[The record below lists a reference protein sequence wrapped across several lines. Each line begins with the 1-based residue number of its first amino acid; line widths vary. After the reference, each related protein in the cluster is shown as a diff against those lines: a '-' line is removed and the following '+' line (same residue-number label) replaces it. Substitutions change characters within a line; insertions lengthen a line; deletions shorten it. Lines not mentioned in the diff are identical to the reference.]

1 MNVDYLKMWD
11 SLYFNEDPRIN
22 KTAAIALCKK
32 YANDQV
38 QWTTSESSLIQP
50 DNMEQWG
57 ILLT

>member
-38 QWTTSESSLIQP
+38 Q
-50 DNMEQWG
+50 
-57 ILLT
+57 